1 MVRKGVRWMVLH
13 LFEHNAR
20 AYQAAAAML
29 EQYGKAAVVHP
40 TGTGKSYIAFKLI
53 EDHPDAAFL
62 WLSPSEYIFR
72 TQLENLQKQAPDFP
86 LGNVRFATYA
96 RLLFCTEEQLAEI
109 AALHPAYII
118 MDEFHRAGAERW
130 GERVRELL
138 ELCPDA
144 KLLGLT
150 ATNVR
155 YLDNNRD
162 MAEELFDGH
171 IASEMTL
178 GEAIVRGILPAPKY
192 VTTVFR
198 YQNELAKYQ
207 ARVDSLRSPG
217 VQDANQK
224 YLEALRRALEQAD
237 GLDKVFAKHI
247 TETCGKYI
255 VFCSGKEHM
264 DEMASH
270 VPEWFA
276 DVNKNIKV
284 YKTYASDPEASKEF
298 AAFKAD
304 EGDHLK
310 LLFCIDM
317 LNEGVHVE
325 GISGVILF
333 RPTVSPIIYKQQIG
347 RALTSRRHGSA
358 PDFGRGEQL

>member
-1 MVRKGVRWMVLH
+1 MGAKGGVDMALA
-13 LFEHNAR
+13 LFEHNAK
-20 AYQAAAAML
+20 AYQAATAML
-29 EQYGKAAVVHP
+29 EHYGKAAVIHP

-86 LGNVRFATYA
+86 LGNVRFTTYA

-130 GERVRELL
+130 GESVRKLL

-178 GEAIVRGILPAPKY
+178 G
-192 VTTVFR
+192 
-198 YQNELAKYQ
+198 
-207 ARVDSLRSPG
+207 
-217 VQDANQK
+217 
-224 YLEALRRALEQAD
+224 
-237 GLDKVFAKHI
+237 
-247 TETCGKYI
+247 
-255 VFCSGKEHM
+255 
-264 DEMASH
+264 
-270 VPEWFA
+270 
-276 DVNKNIKV
+276 
-284 YKTYASDPEASKEF
+284 
-298 AAFKAD
+298 
-304 EGDHLK
+304 
-310 LLFCIDM
+310 
-317 LNEGVHVE
+317 
-325 GISGVILF
+325 
-333 RPTVSPIIYKQQIG
+333 
-347 RALTSRRHGSA
+347 
-358 PDFGRGEQL
+358 